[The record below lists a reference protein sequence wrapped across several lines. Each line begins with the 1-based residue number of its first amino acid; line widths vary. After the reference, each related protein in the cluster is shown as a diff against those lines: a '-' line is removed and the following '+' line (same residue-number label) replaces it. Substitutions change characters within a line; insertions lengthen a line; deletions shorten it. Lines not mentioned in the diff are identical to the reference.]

1 MKRDLPWGL
10 FFALMAVGCHST
22 GIKVAPAD
30 GGVADRAG
38 SIPDA
43 TTSDTVDAL
52 VSPEAP
58 DAVAADSRATDAA
71 KELGPDSVV
80 GPEVAADARPD
91 VLLASDP
98 IPNADR
104 YAEVTAPWLP
114 EVADAKVLGAEVL
127 FDVQPDLPK
136 DVLVNPVVD
145 DAGTDAPQLPKDVTV
160 YASKDYGPADA
171 QCVAATPGWLSQ
183 VATFLAEDQKC
194 WADSDCTYVSFSD
207 NCGSICVLPMN
218 QQRIGEFG
226 TRVYGYASSNCSTC
240 PSAPSY
246 PACAPPTAVYCNAG
260 RCEYKRS

>member
-1 MKRDLPWGL
+1 MKPGLRCGL
-10 FFALMAVGCHST
+10 FFALMAVGCHSN

-30 GGVADRAG
+30 SGVADRAG
-38 SIPDA
+38 SNPDA
-43 TTSDTVDAL
+43 TNPDTVDAL
-52 VSPEAP
+52 VAPEAP
-58 DAVAADSRATDAA
+58 DSVGADIRAPDAA
-71 KELGPDSVV
+71 KEIGPDSVV
-80 GPEVAADARPD
+80 GPEVAADAWPD
-91 VLLASDP
+91 ALPASDP

-114 EVADAKVLGAEVL
+114 EVADVRVPDADAPFE
-127 FDVQPDLPK
+127 VQPDLLK
-136 DVLVNPVVD
+136 DVLADVVGD
-145 DAGTDAPQLPKDVTV
+145 GAGSDAAQLPKDVTV
-160 YASKDYGPADA
+160 YTSKDYSAADA

-207 NCGSICVLPMN
+207 DCGLICVLPMN

-240 PSAPSY
+240 PSLPSY